1 MRDVGPIR
9 KKVREVVAEVNVRGF
24 EYEDELA
31 MQNLPEYEFL
41 QPKSPYYRYYSHQ
54 MFEHGPT
61 SRERAERGES
71 LRMEG
76 TVESVSVGAMVEI
89 VKEEMRQVLTVSN
102 LGEETL

>member
-1 MRDVGPIR
+1 
-9 KKVREVVAEVNVRGF
+9 VREVVDEVNIHGF
-24 EYEDELA
+24 EYEETLIV
-31 MQNLPEYEFL
+31 QNLPEYNFL

-54 MFEHGPT
+54 LFEHGPT

-71 LRMEG
+71 VRMEG
-76 TVESVSVGAMVEI
+76 TIESVSVGAMVEI